1 MRRQRCG
8 HPAAHQAC
16 HQAGVAGRGETL
28 RTGSR
33 ARCRTRGQ
41 VVGHTISTLRTGSRA
56 RCRTR
61 GQVVGHT
68 ISQTSVRLAP
78 SSDLRGSRH
87 DSVSYR
93 IPMSELGVT
102 GDDDAC
108 KCESNGAS
116 RVCVCMRHSRETGIS
131 FVLARLERV
140 SEDVR
145 VDGVRVGTVC
155 ARFRG
160 GASAVC
166 LFPFRRRAGH
176 DPVNR
181 AGCSASGRCSRSG
194 TWARDY
200 GQAFF
205 CPTTRN
211 IACNI
216 VITDLSPGCRAV
228 ELSRIRRGRCRGRC
242 RGAVKA

>member
-16 HQAGVAGRGETL
+16 HQAGVAGRGE
-28 RTGSR
+28 
-33 ARCRTRGQ
+33 
-41 VVGHTISTLRTGSRA
+41 TLRTGSRA

-131 FVLARLERV
+131 LLVWSVFRRMCVWTV
-140 SEDVR
+140 
-145 VDGVRVGTVC
+145 VRVGTVC

-205 CPTTRN
+205 CPTSTTRN

-228 ELSRIRRGRCRGRC
+228 ELSSCRESVEPLSRPLSRGFQGLACRAC
-242 RGAVKA
+242 QVAVE

>member
-16 HQAGVAGRGETL
+16 HQAGVAGRGE
-28 RTGSR
+28 
-33 ARCRTRGQ
+33 
-41 VVGHTISTLRTGSRA
+41 TLRTGSRA

-131 FVLARLERV
+131 LLVWSVFRRMFKRMCVW
-140 SEDVR
+140 
-145 VDGVRVGTVC
+145 TVC
-155 ARFRG
+155 
-160 GASAVC
+160 
-166 LFPFRRRAGH
+166 
-176 DPVNR
+176 
-181 AGCSASGRCSRSG
+181 ASGRCARVFAAERQRCVYFRSDGAPVTIRSTGRGARPLAAAPSSG
-194 TWARDY
+194 TWAPLGTMGSRA
-200 GQAFF
+200 GLFLPQF
-205 CPTTRN
+205 
-211 IACNI
+211 NI

-228 ELSRIRRGRCRGRC
+228 ELSRIRRAAVEAAVEGLSRPCLSSLSSSCRV
-242 RGAVKA
+242 AVE

>member
-1 MRRQRCG
+1 MMM
-8 HPAAHQAC
+8 HVSA
-16 HQAGVAGRGETL
+16 
-28 RTGSR
+28 R
-33 ARCRTRGQ
+33 AM
-41 VVGHTISTLRTGSRA
+41 A
-56 RCRTR
+56 R
-61 GQVVGHT
+61 
-68 ISQTSVRLAP
+68 P
-78 SSDLRGSRH
+78 
-87 DSVSYR
+87 
-93 IPMSELGVT
+93 
-102 GDDDAC
+102 
-108 KCESNGAS
+108 
-116 RVCVCMRHSRETGIS
+116 VCVCACDTVARPASPCS
-131 FVLARLERV
+131 FGACFGGCACGRCAR
-140 SEDVR
+140 S
-145 VDGVRVGTVC
+145 GTVC

-228 ELSRIRRGRCRGRC
+228 ELSSCRESVEPLSRPLSRGCQGLACRAC
-242 RGAVKA
+242 QVAVE

>member
-16 HQAGVAGRGETL
+16 HQAGVAGRGE
-28 RTGSR
+28 
-33 ARCRTRGQ
+33 
-41 VVGHTISTLRTGSRA
+41 TLRTGSRA

-131 FVLARLERV
+131 LLVWSVFRRMCVWTV
-140 SEDVR
+140 
-145 VDGVRVGTVC
+145 VRVGTVC

-205 CPTTRN
+205 CPTTRKPQYRMQYRHHRFEPW
-211 IACNI
+211 
-216 VITDLSPGCRAV
+216 LSSCRAV
-228 ELSRIRRGRCRGRC
+228 ENPSRPLSRPLSRGCQGLACRAC
-242 RGAVKA
+242 QVAVE

>member
-16 HQAGVAGRGETL
+16 HQAGVAGRGE
-28 RTGSR
+28 
-33 ARCRTRGQ
+33 
-41 VVGHTISTLRTGSRA
+41 TLRTGSRA

-131 FVLARLERV
+131 LLVWSVFRRMFKRMCVWTV
-140 SEDVR
+140 S
-145 VDGVRVGTVC
+145 GVCAVGRRDRRTVC

-242 RGAVKA
+242 RGAVKALPVEPVK

>member
-1 MRRQRCG
+1 M
-8 HPAAHQAC
+8 
-16 HQAGVAGRGETL
+16 
-28 RTGSR
+28 
-33 ARCRTRGQ
+33 
-41 VVGHTISTLRTGSRA
+41 RTGSRA

-131 FVLARLERV
+131 LLVWSVFRRMCVW
-140 SEDVR
+140 
-145 VDGVRVGTVC
+145 TVC
-155 ARFRG
+155 AVG
-160 GASAVC
+160 
-166 LFPFRRRAGH
+166 
-176 DPVNR
+176 
-181 AGCSASGRCSRSG
+181 GRCARVFAAERQRCVYFRSDGAPVTIRSTGRGARPLAAAPGAVPGLG
-194 TWARDY
+194 TMGRPFSATIQYRMQYRHHRFEPWL
-200 GQAFF
+200 
-205 CPTTRN
+205 
-211 IACNI
+211 
-216 VITDLSPGCRAV
+216 LSCRAV
-228 ELSRIRRGRCRGRC
+228 ENPSSRCRGRC
-242 RGAVKA
+242 RGAFKALPVEPVK